1 MMEYSKNTTTV
12 ARVRFLDSLN
22 AISNHK
28 DKDAL
33 IVELINNI
41 NFSELVDSHL
51 TSHTGRPPEIS
62 YGTIGK
68 MMITNMCNDHHPLYL
83 LDEYFEDKELE
94 DIFHEPIDKTKLT
107 DDRFGVFLDRLYE
120 AGGSKIFSL
129 LCSNV
134 FSKYDIAIKN
144 IN

>member
-1 MMEYSKNTTTV
+1 MDINSIDLTTHNTG
-12 ARVRFLDSLN
+12 
-22 AISNHK
+22 
-28 DKDAL
+28 KDAL
-33 IVELINNI
+33 IVELLNNI
-41 NFSELVDSHL
+41 NFSEVVDSHL

-83 LDEYFEDKELE
+83 LDEYFEDKDLE
-94 DIFHEPIDKTKLT
+94 GIFHEPIDKTKLT

-129 LCSNV
+129 LSSNA
-134 FSKYDIAIKN
+134 FSKYDIAF
-144 IN
+144 